1 MLADAV
7 EAAVRTLPRPTP
19 ERTDEVVRR
28 IVHERLEDGQLDEC
42 DLMFRDL
49 EKIAQAFT
57 RILTGIF
64 HPRVEYPDLERDLRP
79 RRRERVGRARAA
91 AAGAGRR
98 GGGGG
103 GWGGGGGGRGHPP
116 PPPPPPPPVAR
127 ELRLL
132 VIH

>member
-1 MLADAV
+1 V

-19 ERTDEVVRR
+19 DRIYEVVRR

-79 RRRERVGRARAA
+79 RRRERVGRDR
-91 AAGAGRR
+91 
-98 GGGGG
+98 
-103 GWGGGGGGRGHPP
+103 
-116 PPPPPPPPVAR
+116 
-127 ELRLL
+127 
-132 VIH
+132 